1 VNQQRTVHLA
11 VYDTLADW
19 EPGHAIAHINAP
31 WWQPEPRPFRVQT
44 VAETADPITTA
55 GGLRILPDL
64 TLARMQP
71 EDSAMLILPGAGIWG
86 AGGGEPFTRTARQ
99 FLAAGVPVAAI
110 CGATFGLARDGLL
123 DDRPHTSSA
132 PEYLAASGYTG
143 AAHYR
148 DEPVVTDGD
157 LITAGPTNPVDF
169 ARAIFERLAI
179 FTDEQV
185 DAWYR
190 LFNDSDPDGFAVL
203 SRASREQP
211 APV

>member
-1 VNQQRTVHLA
+1 MTEPRTVHLA

-31 WWQPEPRPFRVQT
+31 WWQPGPRRFRVQT

-55 GGLRILPDL
+55 GGLRVLPDL
-64 TLARMQP
+64 TLAQVRVD
-71 EDSAMLILPGAGIWG
+71 DSAMLILPGAGSWD
-86 AGGGEPFTRTARQ
+86 AGGGEAFTRMARQ
-99 FLAAGVPVAAI
+99 FLAARVPVAAI

-132 PEYLAASGYTG
+132 PQYLAASGYAG

-157 LITAGPTNPVDF
+157 LISAGPTNPIDF
-169 ARAIFERLAI
+169 ARAIFTRLAI

-190 LFNDSDPDGFAVL
+190 LFNDSDPDGFEVL
-203 SRASREQP
+203 SRATREQP
-211 APV
+211 ARV